1 MSQDQPPTNST
12 PLGRL
17 GWATIIMLGALL
29 GGIIGF
35 IAYGWSLFPGTDIG
49 THGTIAMV
57 LGIVFATALGIGL
70 MALLF
75 WSNRK
80 GYDR

>member
-1 MSQDQPPTNST
+1 MPQDEPPQKA
-12 PLGRL
+12 PLGAL
-17 GWATIIMLGALL
+17 GWLTIVALGALL
-29 GGIIGF
+29 GGIGWF
-35 IAYGWSLFPGTDIG
+35 VAYGWSLFPGTEIG

-57 LGIVFATALGIGL
+57 LGIVFSTALGVGL